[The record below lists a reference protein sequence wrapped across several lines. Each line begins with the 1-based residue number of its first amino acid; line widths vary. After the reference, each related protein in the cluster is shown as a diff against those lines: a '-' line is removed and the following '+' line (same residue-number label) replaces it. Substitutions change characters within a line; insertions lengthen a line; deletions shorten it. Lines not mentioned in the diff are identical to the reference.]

1 MHYASKAHIS
11 KQFPHHSLRYT
22 QDDAVYTNTLVN
34 LINMRG
40 VYLLFTAFSFQH
52 ILLWVIQKPRRQ
64 DFGLFLTPLLL
75 SCGQF
80 YLRLILWRWKD
91 KKAVQTDRLSERVC
105 SDRQTIWNSLF
116 VQTFWILFHA
126 KSPSKWF

>member
-1 MHYASKAHIS
+1 MHYASKAHTS
-11 KQFPHHSLRYT
+11 KQFPDHSLRYT

-52 ILLWVIQKPRRQ
+52 ILLRVIQKPRRQ
-64 DFGLFLTPLLL
+64 DFGLFWPPPPFL

-80 YLRLILWRWKD
+80 YLGLILRRWKD

-105 SDRQTIWNSLF
+105 SDRQTTAGFKRSRSIC
-116 VQTFWILFHA
+116 ILWSVFR
-126 KSPSKWF
+126 